1 MKETLLENAFA
12 ACLDDI
18 EQKGTSLED
27 CLARFPD
34 LRDELE
40 PALRTVLDIQAVP
53 AWEVSPE
60 FKATARQRIVRRIR
74 ARESDPAASGG
85 VGTFNPFAWVG
96 RLVGGT
102 PVLVRVMAVVLA
114 GLLIITGGTAIA
126 TSDSPPDSPLH
137 QLKLATENLELLLK
151 PAGEGRTTMLVDML
165 DRRSADLLTMSWQ
178 QKADA
183 AEHALVNYQAVLQ
196 VGHKTL
202 QQYDP
207 KNADDTA
214 FAVQW
219 QEALARNLAVIQG
232 LVDSMPQ
239 SMQAV
244 LKTAITNTQKEQT
257 WVNDLLVK
265 TPHAIETSPT
275 RSPEGSPTPGSG
287 TCSYTVK
294 KGDTLSSIAQHNNTT
309 WQRLAA
315 LNNLTSPDSIRP
327 GQQLSVPCSSGGS
340 DSQLTPPAE
349 FKLCPYTV
357 KGGDTLSTIAQ
368 RYNTTTRLLIAVNNL
383 PSADRILSGQR
394 LSVPCYVK

>member
-1 MKETLLENAFA
+1 MKDTLLQNAFA

-40 PALRTVLDIQAVP
+40 PTLRTILDIRAVP

-74 ARESDPAASGG
+74 ARESDPSVSGRPG
-85 VGTFNPFAWVG
+85 VFNPFAWVG
-96 RLVGGT
+96 RLIGGT
-102 PVLVRVMAVVLA
+102 PVAVRVMAVVLA
-114 GLLIITGGTAIA
+114 GLLVVTGGTAIA
-126 TSDSPPDSPLH
+126 TSDMPPDSPLH
-137 QLKLATENLELLLK
+137 QLRLATENLELLLK
-151 PAGEGRTTMLVDML
+151 PEGEARTTMLVDML

-183 AEHALVNYQAVLQ
+183 AERALVNYQAVLQ
-196 VGHKTL
+196 VGHRTL
-202 QQYDP
+202 AQYDP
-207 KNADDTA
+207 KNAGDTA

-232 LVDSMPQ
+232 LVDSMPA
-239 SMQAV
+239 SMQPV
-244 LKTAITNTQKEQT
+244 LKNAITNTQKEQA
-257 WVNDLLVK
+257 WVNDLLVR
-265 TPHAIETSPT
+265 TPHAIDAPT
-275 RSPEGSPTPGSG
+275 KGPEGAPTPSSG
-287 TCSYTVK
+287 TCSYTVN
-294 KGDTLSSIAQHNNTT
+294 KGDTLSSIAQRNNTT

-315 LNNLTSPDSIRP
+315 LNNLTTPDSLRQ
-327 GQQLSVPCSSGGS
+327 GQQLSVPCSASGNNGE
-340 DSQLTPPAE
+340 LTPPAE

-357 KGGDTLSTIAQ
+357 KSGDTLSTIAL